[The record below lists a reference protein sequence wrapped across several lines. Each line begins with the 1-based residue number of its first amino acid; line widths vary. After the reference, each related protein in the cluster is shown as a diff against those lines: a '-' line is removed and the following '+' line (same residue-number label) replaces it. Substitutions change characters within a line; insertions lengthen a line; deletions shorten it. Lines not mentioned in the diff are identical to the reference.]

1 MKVWDAE
8 LLTAKKELSP
18 VTDGLLFWLDGQDEL
33 FHYASPTSGYKD
45 YMYERVNGYKADF
58 YGQLVAHT
66 ENGFLVTELPSGSS
80 SGTYALNKSRF
91 PASFDDIRTVEYVS
105 YKCIAFF
112 INGFEPANPNWSF
125 GVKNWGKAQIP
136 ISTFSDYMQ
145 LVGVMD
151 TDRKPCIYCNGTLS
165 ATGQKNDVTLSGKP
179 NITFR
184 WQTSLGC
191 VRLYNRV
198 LSPEEIAQNL
208 EYEKSIGRVVL

>member
-33 FHYASPTSGYKD
+33 FHYASPTSNYKD
-45 YMYERVNGYKADF
+45 YMYERVNGYKVDF
-58 YGQLVAHT
+58 FSNLVAHT

-80 SGTYALNKSRF
+80 SGTYMLNQDRF
-91 PASFDDIRTVEYVS
+91 PASFDDIRTVEYVA
-105 YKCIAFF
+105 YKCIPFY
-112 INGFEPANPNWSF
+112 INGFEPANLNWSF
-125 GVKNWGKAQIP
+125 GVNNWGKAQIP
-136 ISTFSDYMQ
+136 TSTFSGYMQ

-151 TDRKPCIYCNGTLS
+151 TDRRPCIYCNGTLS
-165 ATGQKNDVTLSGKP
+165 ATGQKNNGTLSGKP
-179 NITFR
+179 NIKFR
-184 WQTSLGC
+184 WQASLGC

-208 EYEKSIGRVVL
+208 EYEVSIGRVVL